1 VRCADPGN
9 RIHKYRAITSF
20 RAADFKRREQ
30 AGCRTAASCLFF
42 EMGLNEYLLS
52 TTVTG
57 CRWDEK
63 SGRLGEI
70 WYMTFAIAARGLKKV
85 YKGSVEALAGVDLDV
100 KAGDIFALLGPNGA
114 GKTTL
119 MRILTTQFKPTSG
132 EAHIFGLDVV
142 HEGAEVRKVIGYVP
156 QETSVWSDI
165 NGYENLL
172 IYAKIFGLPSG
183 SRKEVIYDMLESMG
197 LRAVAGQLVKNYS
210 GGMIRKLE
218 IACAMLIRPKILF
231 LDEPTLGLDPA
242 ARIAVWEKLTSF
254 KEEFGTT
261 VFFST
266 HYMDEANA
274 YSDELAI
281 INMGRMVTSGTA
293 EDLKHSLRGELIKFS
308 LSDRRVD
315 ERTLARIRGLERVNS
330 VVVTDSTLNVT
341 VEDAE
346 TALPGVMDVL
356 RSGEIPVV
364 RIATTKPTLD
374 DVFLRYAGTTRGSD
388 AGART
393 SGRVEGEAGGN
404 RGE

>member
-1 VRCADPGN
+1 
-9 RIHKYRAITSF
+9 
-20 RAADFKRREQ
+20 
-30 AGCRTAASCLFF
+30 
-42 EMGLNEYLLS
+42 
-52 TTVTG
+52 
-57 CRWDEK
+57 
-63 SGRLGEI
+63 
-70 WYMTFAIAARGLKKV
+70 MTFAVATRGLKKV

-142 HEGAEVRKVIGYVP
+142 REGAEVRKVIGYVP

-172 IYAKIFGLPSG
+172 IYAKIYGLASQ

-231 LDEPTLGLDPA
+231 LDEPTLGLDPS

-274 YSDELAI
+274 YSDEVAI
-281 INMGRMVTSGTA
+281 INVGRMVTSGTA
-293 EDLKHSLRGELIKFS
+293 EELKHSLRGELIKFS
-308 LSDRRVD
+308 LSGRRVN
-315 ERTLARIRGLERVNS
+315 EQTLGRIRGLERVNS

-356 RSGEIPVV
+356 RSGEISVV
-364 RIATTKPTLD
+364 RIETTKPTLD
-374 DVFLRYAGTTRGSD
+374 DVFLRYAGTTRGS
-388 AGART
+388 GART
-393 SGRVEGEAGGN
+393 TGRVEEEAGGN
-404 RGE
+404 RRE